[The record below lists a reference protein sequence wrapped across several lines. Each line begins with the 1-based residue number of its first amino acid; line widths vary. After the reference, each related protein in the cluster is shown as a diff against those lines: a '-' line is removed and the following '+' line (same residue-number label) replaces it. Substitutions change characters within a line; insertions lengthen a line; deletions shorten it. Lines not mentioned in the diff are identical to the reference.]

1 MSETYVVF
9 DLETTGLNPH
19 RDRIIEIGAVKVE
32 HGQVT
37 DTFHKLT
44 NPGVPLPNFIKD
56 LTGLTDEDLAD
67 APEIEEVMGEF
78 LPFIGDAILVAH
90 NADFDVRFLNEALE
104 EAGYLAY
111 VGEVL
116 DTVALAQILL
126 PRQSSFS
133 LEALAAALQ
142 LTNDAPHR
150 AYADAQVTG
159 QLFLHLMQVAEKLPF
174 LLLQQIHG
182 LTEYTDWPLRHFF
195 RRLAEGTTSIM
206 SIDEPE
212 GCVTIDR
219 LMHKPVDLPIKENET
234 GDTLDG
240 FDIEE
245 VANVLAK
252 GGPMSDLMPG
262 YEERPQQLDM
272 VRSVAEAFDQSKH
285 LIVEAGTGTGKSLAY
300 LIPSVYYAKA
310 TGERVVVAT
319 HTINLQ
325 EQLKERDIPLLK
337 QVIDFPFDIEVFK
350 GRGNYMCMRKVATT
364 VNHPGLTVDHNE
376 ITFFVRMLTWL
387 LQTEGGDRE
396 ELSLAGPQADN
407 WNKVASG
414 ADSCINKACPWFRNC
429 YYHRA
434 RAKAQ
439 HADVLITNHSLVLT
453 DVKAE
458 HNVLPGYEYL
468 VLDEAHHMEDEA
480 TKHLGTEVS
489 YLQLYGALNRLL
501 RDSNKGLL
509 FQFLQKVDDL
519 QEIDAEKYSSLRVTV
534 EKLMEQIDD
543 VRTAVEDVFVQVKDF
558 ILQQATGIDSGRKT
572 LRLTNEMFEAEEVSQ
587 LWERIASAAENLETE
602 VRSLRKLA
610 GKMEEQSEELAKDEI
625 YAGLLTD
632 ISGQIKEIDQGWN
645 DLAFF
650 MRSVGSEQS
659 VLWMEALDNE
669 NTVRPI
675 AWLYSAPID
684 VGPLLNTHLYSKK
697 ESVVMASATLTIN
710 QDFKYVIKQLG
721 LRESQDNDRLLTLQV
736 DSPFQY
742 KKQALLCV
750 PTDCL
755 PVKGVPE
762 DQFTTRFAESLTN
775 LARVSQGRML
785 VLFTSHRMLRETY
798 HKVKPQL
805 AEHGITVLAHGVD
818 STSRHRLVT
827 EFQRHPRAVL
837 FGANSFWEGVD
848 IPGEDL
854 SLLVIA
860 RLPFWPPNQ
869 PIVEARTEKMERD
882 GRNAFMEYS
891 VPQAIIR
898 FKQGFGRLIRSKKDR
913 GAIVVYDRRI
923 VESRYGRHFI
933 KSLPGPW
940 FYQGTE
946 REVLR
951 TVYNWLKTP
960 LQEDGDSL

>member
-1 MSETYVVF
+1 MVF

-19 RDRIIEIGAVKVE
+19 RDHIIEIGAVKIE
-32 HGQVT
+32 NGQVK
-37 DTFHKLT
+37 DTFHSLI

-56 LTGLTDEDLAD
+56 LTGLTDEELAEASELD
-67 APEIEEVMGEF
+67 EILPQF
-78 LPFIGDAILVAH
+78 LPFVGDAVLVAH
-90 NADFDVRFLNEALE
+90 NADFDLRFLNEGLE
-104 EAGYLAY
+104 ECGYLPY

-126 PRQSSFS
+126 PKESSFS
-133 LEALAAALQ
+133 LEALGANLGLQ
-142 LTNDAPHR
+142 HDAPHR
-150 AYADAQVTG
+150 AWSDAELTG
-159 QLFLHLMQVAEKLPF
+159 ALFLHLLDKAEKLPF
-174 LLLQQIHG
+174 LILQQIHA

-195 RRLAEGTTSIM
+195 RRLAEGSTSIM
-206 SIDEPE
+206 QLDEPE
-212 GCVTIDR
+212 GCMTIDR
-219 LMHKPVDLPIKENET
+219 LMHRPVDIPIKENET
-234 GDTLDG
+234 GGTLSD
-240 FDIEE
+240 FDVEQ

-252 GGPMSDLMPG
+252 GGPMSDLMKG

-272 VRSVAEAFDQSKH
+272 VRSVAEAMKESKH

-300 LIPSVYYAKA
+300 LIPAVYFAKA
-310 TGERVVVAT
+310 TGQRVVVAT

-325 EQLKERDIPLLK
+325 EQLKERDIPLLEK
-337 QVIDFPFDIEVFK
+337 VIDFPFDISVFK
-350 GRGNYMCMRKVATT
+350 GRGNYLCMRKVATN
-364 VNHPGLTVDHNE
+364 VNHPGLLTDHNE

-387 LQTEGGDRE
+387 LETEGGDRE
-396 ELSLAGPQADN
+396 ELSLNGPQADN
-407 WNKVASG
+407 WSKVGSG

-453 DVKAE
+453 DIKAD

-509 FQFLQKVDDL
+509 FQLLQKVDVL
-519 QEIDAEKYSSLRVTV
+519 QEADADKYGNLRVTV
-534 EKLMEQIDD
+534 EKLMEQIDE
-543 VRTAVEDVFVQVKDF
+543 VRTANEDIFAQIKDF
-558 ILQQATGIDSGRKT
+558 ILKNATGTDQGRKT
-572 LRLTNEMFEAEEVSQ
+572 LRLTDEMFEPEDVQ
-587 LWERIASAAENLETE
+587 HLWAQVASAGENLQTE
-602 VRSLRKLA
+602 VRTLRKLA
-610 GKMEEQSEELAKDEI
+610 GSMEEQTEDLVKDELF
-625 YAGLLTD
+625 AGLITD
-632 ISGQIKEIDQGWN
+632 INGQVKEIDQGWN

-669 NTVRPI
+669 QTVRPI
-675 AWLYSAPID
+675 VWLYSAPID

-697 ESVVMASATLTIN
+697 ESVVLASATLTIN
-710 QDFKYVIKQLG
+710 QDFKYAIKQLG
-721 LRESQDNDRLLTLQV
+721 LWESQDTDRLLTLNV

-742 KKQALLCV
+742 KKQSLLCV

-755 PVKGVPE
+755 PVKGVQE
-762 DQFTTRFAESLTN
+762 DVFTTSFAESLTN

-869 PIVEARTEKMERD
+869 PIVEARTEKLERD

-898 FKQGFGRLIRSKKDR
+898 FKQGFGRLIRTKKDR
-913 GAIVVYDRRI
+913 GAIVIYDRRI
-923 VESRYGRHFI
+923 VDSRYGRHFI

-960 LQEDGDSL
+960 MKEEEPH